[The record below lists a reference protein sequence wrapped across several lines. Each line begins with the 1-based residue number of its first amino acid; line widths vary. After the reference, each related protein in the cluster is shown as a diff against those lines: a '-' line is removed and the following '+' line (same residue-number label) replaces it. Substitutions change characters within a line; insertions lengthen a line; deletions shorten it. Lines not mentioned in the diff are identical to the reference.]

1 MHSYS
6 GRLKELGQ
14 ATINHRTR
22 HSFSNYSYL
31 QVGDTMV
38 KNIACWHGL
47 DGKLQQQLG
56 EEITLH
62 TNNGFVV
69 AFKAP
74 DGNTYCGEKT
84 YRSESWLYIIFGFF
98 GTTFSL
104 LGLGGL
110 FGLILSIACV
120 YVLFRFYKR
129 NRTDEGADLPNVI
142 RIPKA

>member
-1 MHSYS
+1 MQSYT
-6 GRLKELGQ
+6 GRLQELGQ

-62 TNNGFVV
+62 TNKGFVV
-69 AFKAP
+69 AFKTP
-74 DGNTYCGEKT
+74 DGNTYGGEKT
-84 YRSESWLYIIFGFF
+84 YRSESWLYIAFGIL
-98 GTTFSL
+98 GTVYSL
-104 LGLGGL
+104 IGLGGL

-120 YVLFRFYKR
+120 YALFRFYKR